1 MLLIFNKCKILSKP
15 SQQSKI
21 PCIIRIKIL
30 NYQYKYTINHIFM
43 TIN

>member
-21 PCIIRIKIL
+21 PCIIRIKISVS
-30 NYQYKYTINHIFM
+30 YTHLTLP
-43 TIN
+43 TIRLV